1 MISTQ
6 FTFQSSRPNG
16 VHRPSCLG
24 RTLVILLIG
33 CVGCTPVAQPNPPV
47 VPTVTSTNPAD
58 SSNSAVTKLSDRQ
71 RHLTG
76 LLSRV
81 RDRLDLMEGVAQ
93 SKWVRK
99 SPITDAKREATL
111 LDGLQARGTERGLP
125 TDFVRGFFEA
135 QITASKLIQQHYFDD
150 WSARPEAPTF
160 QPPDLEKEVRPKIDK
175 LNEQLLEGLAQY
187 WAERSGDGLKADLD
201 RIANEVFN
209 VPQWSAQK
217 WQTDA
222 VNTALQPLRGFKDAG
237 DSKP

>member
-1 MISTQ
+1 
-6 FTFQSSRPNG
+6 
-16 VHRPSCLG
+16 
-24 RTLVILLIG
+24 
-33 CVGCTPVAQPNPPV
+33 
-47 VPTVTSTNPAD
+47 
-58 SSNSAVTKLSDRQ
+58 
-71 RHLTG
+71 
-76 LLSRV
+76 
-81 RDRLDLMEGVAQ
+81 MEGVAQ